1 MADDARKKLQER
13 FAKIG
18 ERALARIHEN
28 RPDLRNKNLE
38 ETVMILKAEESL
50 IRSPYSRKKRYPLLD
65 E

>member
-18 ERALARIHEN
+18 ERALARIHEY
-28 RPDLRNKNLE
+28 RPDLRDKNLE
-38 ETVMILKAEESL
+38 ETVKILKAEASL
-50 IRSPYSRKKRYPLLD
+50 MRSAYHRKKRYPLLD